1 MYAKFDVTLQV
12 VKSLGLNNIPG
23 KYLNLN
29 LNSKFNPRYT
39 VENHKNNATTL

>member
-29 LNSKFNPRYT
+29 SKFNPRYT
-39 VENHKNNATTL
+39 AENHKNNATTL